1 MACTAL
7 LNELMFSVYYSWS
20 A

>member
-1 MACTAL
+1 M
-7 LNELMFSVYYSWS
+7 LNELMFSVYSRWS